1 MNINVNIEDSNMT
14 QSLQQK
20 IEQSISLLR
29 KSEALALKYNPE
41 DGFYLAFS
49 GGKDSQALYHIAQ
62 MAGVKFRAHMNL
74 TSIDPPQVIR
84 FVKTHY
90 PDVVRHAPKKSIYQY
105 AIERQLLPTRIV
117 RWCCQELKEGGGS
130 GQVTLTGVRKAESIN
145 RSKRREVEVSSHKYA
160 GDLEGFSD
168 WQTKTVRKK
177 YKNLNQDQF
186 SEQGETEVRC
196 VGGKDKIIINPIID
210 WTDQD
215 VWEFL
220 NDVVKVPH
228 CSLYDEGLHRIGC
241 ILCPMSNYKQKLKD
255 IASFPH
261 VKRKWIETIKQL
273 RKIHCGGV
281 ITARTG
287 GAYICHPEQAYWL
300 GIQRTLGRGF

>member
-1 MNINVNIEDSNMT
+1 MT

-20 IEQSISLLR
+20 IEQSISLLQ

-105 AIERQLLPTRIV
+105 AIERRLLPTQTV

-130 GQVTLTGVRKAESIN
+130 GQVTLTGVRKAESVK
-145 RSKRREVEVSSHKYA
+145 RSKRREVEVSNYKFA

-168 WQTKTVRKK
+168 WQTETIRKK

-186 SEQGETEVRC
+186 SEQGETEIRC

-210 WTDQD
+210 WTETD

-220 NDVVKVPH
+220 NDVVKAPH
-228 CSLYDEGLHRIGC
+228 CSLYDEGHHRIGC

-255 IASFPH
+255 IATFPH
-261 VKRKWIETIKQL
+261 VKRKWIETIKLL
-273 RKIHCGGV
+273 RKFHLGGG
-281 ITARTG
+281 ITTCRTE
-287 GAYICHPEQAYWL
+287 GAYICHPRPAHWL
-300 GIQRTLGRGF
+300 GVQRTLGRGF

>member
-1 MNINVNIEDSNMT
+1 MT

-20 IEQSISLLR
+20 IEQSISLLQ

-105 AIERQLLPTRIV
+105 AIERRILPTQTV

-130 GQVTLTGVRKAESIN
+130 GQVTLTGVRKAESVK
-145 RSKRREVEVSSHKYA
+145 RSKRREVEVSNHKFA

-168 WQTKTVRKK
+168 WQTETIRKK

-186 SEQGETEVRC
+186 SEQGETEIRC

-210 WTDQD
+210 WTETD

-220 NDVVKVPH
+220 NDVVKAPH
-228 CSLYDEGLHRIGC
+228 CSLYDEGHHRIGC
-241 ILCPMSNYKQKLKD
+241 ILCPMCNYKQKLKD
-255 IASFPH
+255 IATFPH
-261 VKRKWIETIKQL
+261 VKRKWIETIKLL
-273 RKIHCGGV
+273 RKFHLGGG
-281 ITARTG
+281 ITTCRTE
-287 GAYICHPEQAYWL
+287 GAYICHPDPTHWL
-300 GIQRTLGRGF
+300 GLQRTLGRGFE

>member
-1 MNINVNIEDSNMT
+1 MT
-14 QSLQQK
+14 QSLKQK
-20 IEQSISLLR
+20 IEQSISLLQ

-105 AIERQLLPTRIV
+105 AIERKLLPTQTV

-130 GQVTLTGVRKAESIN
+130 GQVTLTGVRKAESVK
-145 RSKRREVEVSSHKYA
+145 RSKRREVEVSNRKYA

-168 WQTKTVRKK
+168 WQTETIRKK

-210 WTDQD
+210 WTETD

-220 NDVVKVPH
+220 NDVLKVPH
-228 CSLYDEGLHRIGC
+228 CLLYDEGHHRIGC
-241 ILCPMSNYKQKLKD
+241 ILCPTSNYKQKLKD
-255 IASFPH
+255 IATFPH
-261 VKRKWIETIKQL
+261 VKRKWIETIKLL
-273 RKIHCGGV
+273 RKLHLGGG
-281 ITARTG
+281 ITTCRTE
-287 GAYICHPEQAYWL
+287 GAYICHPDPTHWL
-300 GIQRTLGRGF
+300 GVQRTLGRGF